1 MWEIQSANLIDEK
14 STKDET
20 FSVSEANRNQWNF
33 YSYFFIHA
41 VKWWC
46 KYLTMI
52 IAEWRRFT
60 INNYR
65 WHFEA
70 IKSKSEISWWWR
82 GLLFQLLFPSNNIAS
97 RNFSSLWWCMNLCQ
111 WYARIIKNI
120 MFVLQLDTCV
130 YVFFFFFL
138 ITLFEFISSHHQFL
152 NDDKFLWYFKLIVNF
167 VQNSFVIF
175 NSIVFASFTSN
186 QVKVKMSYKFLTVN

>member
-1 MWEIQSANLIDEK
+1 
-14 STKDET
+14 
-20 FSVSEANRNQWNF
+20 
-33 YSYFFIHA
+33 
-41 VKWWC
+41 
-46 KYLTMI
+46 MI

-70 IKSKSEISWWWR
+70 IKSKSVDDGAGYCFNYFS
-82 GLLFQLLFPSNNIAS
+82 LPTIAS

-130 YVFFFFFL
+130 YVFFFFFFN
-138 ITLFEFISSHHQFL
+138 LFEFISSHHQFL
-152 NDDKFLWYFKLIVNF
+152 NDDKFPWYFKLIVNF